1 MCVEGYAFTKTYDPL
16 APDTPAN
23 DRHFEGQFIV
33 TSGVNVVSDLLI
45 WLLPFFS
52 IARLQVDRRKKIGV
66 AAVFGVGLLLGSKA
80 PHSWSMSMAN
90 DFSLAH
96 VSRALSALLGALNIM
111 AALT

>member
-1 MCVEGYAFTKTYDPL
+1 MCVEAYAFTNTYDTL
-16 APDTPAN
+16 APDTLAK
-23 DRHFEGQFIV
+23 DKSFERQFIV
-33 TSGVNVVSDLLI
+33 TAGVNIVSDLLI

-66 AAVFGVGLLLGSKA
+66 AAVFGVGLLLGSKSS
-80 PHSWSMSMAN
+80 PSYSIGMTN

-96 VSRALSALLGALNIM
+96 VPRALSALLGALNIM